1 MVLKAAGPAGAMDN
15 MFHPNQSRPPLCPTS
30 ATLIALPCLY
40 TLLFLTGLPGN
51 VLSLWVSLRRISPT
65 APTQVYLSHLSV
77 SNLLVSL
84 TTPFMAMYYTQAA
97 AQPTTSILC
106 QLVLHVATPVLHV
119 NIHLA
124 VLLLT
129 WVALSRLAVLT
140 RRTLAGGGGAFFSCL
155 RRASFARG
163 VCVGSWVVV
172 GGVTTSV
179 TLYYSVKEIRN
190 ERDWADGG
198 HGGAVANSSQAWDER
213 DQEKE
218 EVALCYRA
226 DTELGGNLSAAG
238 QVTAITIFFAC
249 LLLVLLCYVLLFVHI
264 RRLQLN
270 AKMATTTKGLHGRVL
285 CNIFVIKFKNFV
297 LLLAVLRSSLDPG
310 MYFMLD
316 RTFRNQT
323 LILLRLKPQT
333 STSEEGRAA
342 ELPRPSQLG
351 SATPAGD
358 WFIDVRCSV
367 ACGPEPD
374 TSRTMSA
381 VTGQQRRP

>member
-1 MVLKAAGPAGAMDN
+1 MDN

-77 SNLLVSL
+77 SNVLVSL
-84 TTPFMAMYYTQAA
+84 TMPFMAMYYVQAA

-124 VLLLT
+124 VILLT

-140 RRTLAGGGGAFFSCL
+140 RRTPAVGGAFFSCL
-155 RRASFARG
+155 RRASFAQG
-163 VCVGSWVVV
+163 MCIGWWVVF
-172 GGVTTSV
+172 GGVTTSM
-179 TLYYSVKEIRN
+179 TLYYFLKDIRSD
-190 ERDWADGG
+190 RDWADGG
-198 HGGAVANSSQAWDER
+198 HGGAAANGSQAWDDK

-226 DTELGGNLSAAG
+226 DRELGGILSAAG

-249 LLLVLLCYVLLFVHI
+249 LLLMLLCYVLLFVHI
-264 RRLQLN
+264 RHSRLN
-270 AKMATTTKGLHGRVL
+270 AKMAASQGLHGRVL
-285 CNIFVIKFKNFV
+285 RNIVLIKIKNLI

-310 MYFMLD
+310 MHFMLD

-333 STSEEGRAA
+333 STSKEGRAA

-358 WFIDVRCSV
+358 VSH
-367 ACGPEPD
+367 
-374 TSRTMSA
+374 TSAIEALGSSH
-381 VTGQQRRP
+381 